1 MILPLLG
8 IFALMRENLHYP
20 FEIIYKELEVGE
32 EKRRTSNFFELIY
45 IMEGT
50 GQETINQQT
59 FNYVPGRLLL
69 ITPEDLTTFHI
80 TTPTKMLLICF
91 NDIYIRSAAFSGN
104 EREREAWIKRL
115 EFILQHANHEP
126 GCVLPNQPHKML
138 AKTMVETLVTEYQHC
153 DLYSK
158 ELIQQMVNSLIILVA
173 RSIAQRLPDKFTPV
187 ADKKTL
193 DIFQY
198 IHEHIY
204 EPEQLKVSAICQYF
218 NISPN
223 YLGKFFKKQAD
234 ETLQQY
240 IQHYKIKMVETRL
253 LHSDMRIN
261 EIVNELGFT
270 DESHLNR
277 LFKRYKGMS
286 ASMYRKT
293 MWNAD
298 ISAFTKNKTIVTTQQ
313 RGA

>member
-1 MILPLLG
+1 MKG
-8 IFALMRENLHYP
+8 NLHYP
-20 FEIIYKELEVGE
+20 FEISYKILEAGE
-32 EKRRTSNFFELIY
+32 KQQRQTNNFFELVY
-45 IMEGT
+45 ILEGN
-50 GQETINQQT
+50 GRQTINQHA
-59 FNYVPGRLLL
+59 FDYAAGHLLL
-69 ITPEDLTTFHI
+69 ITPQDGSAFQVS
-80 TTPTKMLLICF
+80 TPTHMLLIGF
-91 NDIYIRSAAFSGN
+91 DDIYIRSAAFSGN

-126 GCVLPNQPHKML
+126 GCILTDQPHKML
-138 AKTMVETLVTEYQHC
+138 AKAMVETLVAEYAHC

-158 ELIQQMVNSLIILVA
+158 ELINQMVNSLIILVA
-173 RSIAQRLPDKFTPV
+173 RAIAKRLPDKFTPV

-204 EPEQLKVSAICQYF
+204 EPEQLKVSAICRYF

-223 YLGKFFKKQAD
+223 YLGKFFKRQAD

-261 EIVNELGFT
+261 EIVAELNFT

-277 LFKRYKGMS
+277 LFKKYKGMS
-286 ASMYRKT
+286 ASQYRKT

-298 ISAFTKNKTIVTTQQ
+298 ISG
-313 RGA
+313 GAKKDTGR

>member
-1 MILPLLG
+1 MK
-8 IFALMRENLHYP
+8 ENLHYP
-20 FEIIYKELEVGE
+20 FEISYKTLEVCE
-32 EKRRTSNFFELIY
+32 QQRQTNNFFELIY
-45 IMEGT
+45 ILGGT
-50 GQETINQQT
+50 GQQIINQHT
-59 FNYVPGRLLL
+59 FNYAPGHLLL
-69 ITPEDLTTFHI
+69 ITPQDGNAFSV
-80 TTPTKMLLICF
+80 TTPTHLLLICF
-91 NDIYIRSAAFSGN
+91 NDIYIRSAAFSGD
-104 EREREAWIKRL
+104 EREREAWIRRL

-126 GCVLPNQPHKML
+126 GCILTDQPHKAL
-138 AKTMVETLVTEYQHC
+138 AKAMVETLVAEYRHC

-158 ELIQQMVNSLIILVA
+158 ELIRQMVNSLIILVA
-173 RSIAQRLPDKFTPV
+173 RAIAKRLPDKFTPV

-204 EPEQLKVSAICQYF
+204 EPEHLKVNAICGYF

-223 YLGKFFKKQAD
+223 YLGKFFKRQAD

-261 EIVNELGFT
+261 EIVSELNFT

-277 LFKRYKGMS
+277 LFKKYKGMS
-286 ASMYRKT
+286 ASKYRKT

-298 ISAFTKNKTIVTTQQ
+298 ITAFVKEDTKL
-313 RGA
+313 

>member
-1 MILPLLG
+1 MG
-8 IFALMRENLHYP
+8 IFTLMKENLHYP
-20 FEIIYKELEVGE
+20 FEIIYKELDVCR
-32 EKRRTSNFFELIY
+32 KKQQTNNFFELIY
-45 IMEGT
+45 ILEGT
-50 GQETINQQT
+50 GKQTINQHT
-59 FNYVPGRLLL
+59 FSYEAGHLLL
-69 ITPEDLTTFHI
+69 ITPEDVNAFDI
-80 TTPTKMLLICF
+80 TTTTKMLFICF
-91 NDIYIRSAAFSGN
+91 NDIYIKSTAVSGN
-104 EREREAWIKRL
+104 EKEKEAGIRRL

-126 GCVLPNQPHKML
+126 GCVLTHPPHKVL
-138 AKTMVETLVTEYQHC
+138 AKSLVTTILEEYRHC

-158 ELIQQMVNSLIILVA
+158 ELINQLVNSLIILIA
-173 RSIAQRLPDKFTPV
+173 RSIAKRLPDKFTPV

-198 IHEHIY
+198 VHEHIY
-204 EPEQLKVSAICQYF
+204 DPEKLKVSAICQHF

-240 IQHYKIKMVETRL
+240 IQHYKMKMVETRL

-261 EIVNELGFT
+261 EIVSELNFT
-270 DESHLNR
+270 DESHLNK

-286 ASMYRKT
+286 AAAYRKT

-298 ISAFTKNKTIVTTQQ
+298 IRAFTKD
-313 RGA
+313 

>member
-1 MILPLLG
+1 MV
-8 IFALMRENLHYP
+8 MKENLHYP
-20 FEIIYKELEVGE
+20 FEISYKTLEVCE
-32 EKRRTSNFFELIY
+32 QQRRTNNFFELIY
-45 IMEGT
+45 ILAGT
-50 GQETINQQT
+50 GQQTINQHT
-59 FNYVPGRLLL
+59 FNYAPGHLLL
-69 ITPEDLTTFHI
+69 ITPQDLNAFSV
-80 TTPTKMLLICF
+80 TTPTNLLLICF

-104 EREREAWIKRL
+104 EREQEAWIRRL

-126 GCVLPNQPHKML
+126 GCILTDQPHKAL
-138 AKTMVETLVTEYQHC
+138 AKVMVETLVAEYQHC

-158 ELIQQMVNSLIILVA
+158 ELIQQMVNSLIILIA
-173 RSIAQRLPDKFTPV
+173 RAIAKRLPDKFTPV
-187 ADKKTL
+187 ANKKTL

-204 EPEQLKVSAICQYF
+204 EPEQLKVSAICGFF

-223 YLGKFFKKQAD
+223 YLGKFFKRQAD

-261 EIVNELGFT
+261 EIVSELNFT

-277 LFKRYKGMS
+277 LFKKYKGMS
-286 ASMYRKT
+286 ASKYRKT

-298 ISAFTKNKTIVTTQQ
+298 ITAFVKEDTKL
-313 RGA
+313 